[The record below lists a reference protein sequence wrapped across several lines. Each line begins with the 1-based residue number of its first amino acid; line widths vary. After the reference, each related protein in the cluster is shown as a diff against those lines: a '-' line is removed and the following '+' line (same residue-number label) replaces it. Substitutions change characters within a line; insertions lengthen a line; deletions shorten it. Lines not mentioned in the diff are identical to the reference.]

1 MTVQI
6 LHALAVSFPARLVV
20 QTSVVWFVD
29 ATASGCT
36 NSVKGQRRLYR
47 WREGTLVEIV
57 KMKNY

>member
-36 NSVKGQRRLYR
+36 NSVKVK
-47 WREGTLVEIV
+47 EGCIGGGKEHWL
-57 KMKNY
+57 KL